1 MCEKEGGPMLRR
13 NSDGFST
20 IEVLMAIFV
29 IVIALTSLLSL
40 FSYAIATMQLTQDLL
55 IAKQKAREALES
67 IYTARNTSQI
77 TFDMIQN
84 DNVADG
90 IFNVGYQ
97 DLRRP
102 STDGLIGTDDDAGEE
117 IETLTLPGPN
127 GMLGD
132 GDDEFRVL
140 SSFQRLIQIDDILFA
155 DATVNPDL
163 RKVMVSIQYF
173 TPLGGLRTY
182 QVESYVSR
190 FR

>member
-1 MCEKEGGPMLRR
+1 MLRR

-20 IEVLMAIFV
+20 LEVMMAMFV

-84 DNVADG
+84 DSVVDG
-90 IFNVGYQ
+90 IFLVGYQ
-97 DLRRP
+97 PLRRP
-102 STDGLIGTDDDAGEE
+102 STDGLIGTFDDAGEE
-117 IETLTLPGPN
+117 IETLTLPGPDGLLN
-127 GMLGD
+127 T
-132 GDDEFRVL
+132 GDDELRVL
-140 SSFQRLIQIDDILFA
+140 TSFQRLIQIDPILFA
-155 DATVNPDL
+155 DSTVNPDI
-163 RKVMVSIQYF
+163 RKIMVSIQYL
-173 TPLGGLRTY
+173 TPLGGQRTY